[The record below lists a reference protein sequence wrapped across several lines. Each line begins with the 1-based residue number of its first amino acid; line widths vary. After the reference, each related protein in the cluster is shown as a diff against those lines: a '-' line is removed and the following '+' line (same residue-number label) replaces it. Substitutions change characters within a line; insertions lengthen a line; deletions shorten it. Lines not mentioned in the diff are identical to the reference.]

1 MSDAALI
8 ARAATPMV
16 EIIRNVKPDQW
27 NAPTPC
33 TEYDVRRLVN
43 HLLFWGPAL
52 QAAARRESVPLAAA
66 TEQDVDLTD
75 GDWAA
80 RLTAQV
86 EGFVAAWGEPSAWE
100 GTTTMGGPT
109 EMPAAMVGGM
119 VLGEL
124 VVHGWD
130 LARATGQRPDWPQDV
145 LAFTHRET
153 GAMAEQARQMGI
165 FGPEIPVP
173 ATDPVLHRMLGLTGR
188 DPHWTG

>member
-27 NAPTPC
+27 QAPTPC
-33 TEYDVRRLVN
+33 TEYDVRGLVN
-43 HLLFWGPAL
+43 HLLFWGPVL
-52 QAAARRESVPLAAA
+52 EGAARRESVSPAAA

-75 GDWAA
+75 GDWQAH
-80 RLTAQV
+80 LTAQV
-86 EGFVAAWGEPSAWE
+86 DGFVDAWGDPSAWE

-109 EMPAAMVGGM
+109 AMPASMVGGM

-124 VVHGWD
+124 IVHGWD
-130 LARATGQRPDWPQDV
+130 LARATDQRPDWPDDV
-145 LAFTHRET
+145 LAFAHRET

-165 FGPEIPVP
+165 FGPEVPVP

-188 DPHWTG
+188 NPHWTS